1 MARIYGML
9 SLKHFKDHPASVG
22 ESYTEH
28 MGQAAYFGFRLL
40 FAGLACLVHAVL
52 PFLCVK
58 TGSRAVAE
66 LNERMILKRRA
77 DQRVTPAPAGT
88 HQPT

>member
-1 MARIYGML
+1 ML
-9 SLKHFKDHPASVG
+9 SLKHFTDHPASVG

-28 MGQAAYFGFRLL
+28 MGQAASFGFRLL
-40 FAGLACLVHAVL
+40 FAGAACLVHAVL

-58 TGSRAVAE
+58 TGSRAIAE

-77 DQRVTPAPAGT
+77 DTRAAATPANT
-88 HQPT
+88 HIPT